1 MNNKYKGG
9 MNMKLIELLR
19 KILKNLKTSIK
30 RFPVTIGIS
39 VACVILLIY
48 LSELGYD
55 GSNNLKE
62 IIKRI
67 VMVLALGIPLS
78 LSIKL
83 IFERLEKKKKIQLFG
98 SYLIGVIALILYYV
112 FLLESFN
119 MIPITRYTGV
129 SLMLYLSFLT
139 ISYLPNRDNFERYI
153 IKILGRFFTTVIY
166 SLVLFLG
173 LSAILFT
180 IDRLLGVSVKGE
192 IYYYCWLIVVG
203 VFAVTFFLA
212 GIPQY
217 EDNLNDYEYPKVIK
231 VLILYIVMPLISVY
245 TLILYIY
252 FGKIIITTQWPQGL
266 VSHLVL
272 WYSAISAFIL
282 FLITPLVKHNI
293 WAKRFMEIFPKVIIP
308 LVIMMFFSIG
318 IRINAYGVTENRYY
332 VVALALWILLIM
344 LYFSK
349 VKKYRNI
356 ILPISLAVIIFIS
369 IFGPISSYSVSKF
382 SQNKRLEKILLNY
395 DMINNNSVVK
405 SNKIIPEEDMR
416 EISSIIRY
424 FDMKHD
430 LSELKY
436 FPKDFKI
443 DKMESIL
450 GFKYYDEY
458 YNNGDNYFFL
468 SSRSTNQFVDI
479 RGYDYLFDGRNQ
491 GFKGDSTGEY
501 ALDFNYETNMLKIKQ
516 SSNEIYSKDLTVY
529 INNLIDKYGYS
540 KTSDNVPAS
549 EMSFE
554 DENEDIKIKIQ
565 LVHLSG
571 MRELSTGK
579 IQSKG
584 IEFYILIK
592 NKK

>member
-1 MNNKYKGG
+1 
-9 MNMKLIELLR
+9 MKLIELLR

-55 GSNNLKE
+55 GNDNLRE
-62 IIKRI
+62 MIKRI

-83 IFERLEKKKKIQLFG
+83 IFERLEKKKKIQLVG
-98 SYLIGVIALILYYV
+98 SYLIGAIALILYYV

-129 SLMLYLSFLT
+129 SLILYLSFLT

-217 EDNLNDYEYPKVIK
+217 EDNLNDYEYPKVLK

-252 FGKIIITTQWPQGL
+252 FGKIIVTTQWPQGL

-369 IFGPISSYSVSKF
+369 IFGPISSYSVSRF

-395 DMINNNSVVK
+395 DMINNNSVIK

-424 FDMKHD
+424 FDMKHE

-443 DKMESIL
+443 DKMESVL

-458 YNNGDNYFFL
+458 YSNGDNYFFL

-516 SSNEIYSKDLTVY
+516 SSNEIYSKDLTAY
-529 INNLIDKYGYS
+529 ISNLIDKYGYS
-540 KTSDNVPAS
+540 KTNDNVPAS

>member
-1 MNNKYKGG
+1 
-9 MNMKLIELLR
+9 MKLIELLR

-55 GSNNLKE
+55 GSNNLRE

-98 SYLIGVIALILYYV
+98 SYLIGAIALISYYT
-112 FLLESFN
+112 FLLKSFN

-129 SLMLYLSFLT
+129 SLILYLSFLI

-166 SLVLFLG
+166 SFVLFLG

-217 EDNLNDYEYPKVIK
+217 EDNLNDYEYPKVLK

-252 FGKIIITTQWPQGL
+252 FGKIIVTTQWPQGL

-349 VKKYRNI
+349 VKKYWNI

-369 IFGPISSYSVSKF
+369 IFGPINSYSVSRF

-395 DMINNNSVVK
+395 DMINNNTVGK

-424 FDMKHD
+424 FDINHE

-443 DKMESIL
+443 EQMESVL

-468 SSRSTNQFVDI
+468 SSRSTNQLVDI
-479 RGYDYLFDGRNQ
+479 KGYDYLFDGRNQ
-491 GFKGDSTGEY
+491 GFKGDSTGKY
-501 ALDFNYETNMLKIKQ
+501 DLDFNYETNMLKIKQ

>member
-1 MNNKYKGG
+1 
-9 MNMKLIELLR
+9 MKLMELSR
-19 KILKNLKTSIK
+19 KILKNLRTSIK

-55 GSNNLKE
+55 GNDSLRETINK
-62 IIKRI
+62 I

-83 IFERLEKKKKIQLFG
+83 SFERLQRWKKIQLFG
-98 SYLIGVIALILYYV
+98 TYLVGAIGLVLYYA
-112 FLLESFN
+112 FLLKNFK
-119 MIPITRYTGV
+119 MIPITRYIGV
-129 SLMLYLSFLT
+129 SCILYLSFL
-139 ISYLPNRDNFERYI
+139 IMPYLPNRDNFERYI

-166 SLVLFLG
+166 SVVLFLG
-173 LSAILFT
+173 LCAILFT
-180 IDRLLGVSVKGE
+180 IDRLLGISVKGE

-217 EDNLNDYEYPKVIK
+217 EDNLNEYEYPKVLKI
-231 VLILYIVMPLISVY
+231 LILYIVMPLISVY

-252 FGKIIITTQWPQGL
+252 FGKIIVTTQWPQGL

-272 WYSAISAFIL
+272 WYSAISVFIL
-282 FLITPLVKHNI
+282 FLITPLVKDNI
-293 WAKRFMEIFPKVIIP
+293 WVKRFMEIFPKVIIP
-308 LVIMMFFSIG
+308 LLIMMFFSIG

-332 VVALALWILLIM
+332 VVALGLWVLLIM

-369 IFGPISSYSVSKF
+369 IFGPISSYSVSRF
-382 SQNKRLEKILLNY
+382 SQNKRLEKTLLNY
-395 DMINNNSVVK
+395 DMINNNAVVK
-405 SNKIIPEEDMR
+405 SNKTIPEEDMR

-424 FDMKHD
+424 FDINHELSQLKH
-430 LSELKY
+430 

-443 DKMESIL
+443 EQMESVL

-468 SSRSTNQFVDI
+468 SSRSTSQFVDI
-479 RGYDYLFDGRNQ
+479 KGYDYLFDGRNQ

-501 ALDFNYETNMLKIKQ
+501 DLNLDYETNILKIKQ
-516 SSNEIYSKDLTVY
+516 NNNEVYSKDLTKF
-529 INNLIDKYGYS
+529 ITNLIDKYGYNKS
-540 KTSDNVPAS
+540 SENIPTS

-554 DENEDIKIKIQ
+554 DENENIKIKIQ
-565 LVHLSG
+565 LIHLSG
-571 MRELSTGK
+571 VKELATGK

-584 IEFYILIK
+584 IEFYLLIK
-592 NKK
+592 EINK

>member
-1 MNNKYKGG
+1 
-9 MNMKLIELLR
+9 MKLIELLR

-55 GSNNLKE
+55 GSNNLRE

-98 SYLIGVIALILYYV
+98 SYLIGAIALILYYV

-129 SLMLYLSFLT
+129 SIILYLSFLT

-217 EDNLNDYEYPKVIK
+217 EDNLNDYEYPKVLK

-252 FGKIIITTQWPQGL
+252 FGKIIVTTQWPQGL

-369 IFGPISSYSVSKF
+369 IFGPISSYSVSRF

-416 EISSIIRY
+416 QISSMIRY
-424 FDMKHD
+424 FDMKHE